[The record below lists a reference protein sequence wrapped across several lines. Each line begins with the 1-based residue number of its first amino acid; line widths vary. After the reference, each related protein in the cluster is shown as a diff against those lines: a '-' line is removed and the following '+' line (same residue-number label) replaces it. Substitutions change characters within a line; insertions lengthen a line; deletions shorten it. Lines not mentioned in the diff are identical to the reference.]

1 MDLDRPLQVTLR
13 SRESTGTRIP
23 DDALPSFPMQKINQP
38 FLQWLFVGGLIEG
51 VSTLVL
57 FFVAMPL
64 KYYADLP
71 IAVSI
76 VGPIHGVLFVALVVL
91 FILGRK
97 SVPLPTWLVL
107 AGIVAATVP
116 FGPFIVDV
124 KLARMLREAR
134 TG

>member
-1 MDLDRPLQVTLR
+1 
-13 SRESTGTRIP
+13 
-23 DDALPSFPMQKINQP
+23 MQKINQP

-124 KLARMLREAR
+124 KLGRMLREAR
-134 TG
+134 AG

>member
-1 MDLDRPLQVTLR
+1 
-13 SRESTGTRIP
+13 
-23 DDALPSFPMQKINQP
+23 MQKLNRP
-38 FLQWLFVGGLIEG
+38 FLGWLFVAGLIEG

-57 FFVAMPL
+57 VFVAMPL
-64 KYYADLP
+64 KYYGDLP

-76 VGPIHGVLFVALVVL
+76 VGPIHGILFIALVVL

-97 SVPLPTWLVL
+97 SVPLPTWLVW
-107 AGIVAATVP
+107 AGIVGAIVP
-116 FGPFIVDV
+116 FGPFIVDI

>member
-1 MDLDRPLQVTLR
+1 MQNLNR
-13 SRESTGTRIP
+13 S
-23 DDALPSFPMQKINQP
+23 

-71 IAVSI
+71 IVVSI
-76 VGPIHGVLFVALVVL
+76 VGPIHGVLFIALVVL
-91 FILGRK
+91 FILGWK
-97 SVPLPTWLVL
+97 WVPLPTWVVG
-107 AGIVAATVP
+107 AGIVGAIVP

-124 KLARMLREAR
+124 KLARMLRDAR
-134 TG
+134 AG